1 MSNHPCDCL
10 LTRILGL
17 GLQGGAQWARIWPKH
32 PFFQFVWA
40 KLKKCMFRPN
50 PCPFWP
56 STDLCDWWVTN
67 FTVSDWFWHREGII
81 WEGSLLTFRHLP
93 NPIKKCRILVYTGYT
108 AKWHSRSFICWQ
120 SRYFASTEPFKRS
133 LGPPAGQKSQKVWK
147 RAILMFYP
155 ILGGKWMKLQ
165 KIFFSKSSF
174 SLGPLVVLVKENHW
188 TTHSR
193 AGASWSLLR
202 QKRAVSAL
210 NLK

>member
-1 MSNHPCDCL
+1 
-10 LTRILGL
+10 
-17 GLQGGAQWARIWPKH
+17 
-32 PFFQFVWA
+32 
-40 KLKKCMFRPN
+40 MFRPN

-56 STDLCDWWVTN
+56 YTDLCDCWVAN
-67 FTVSDWFWHREGII
+67 FTIPDWFWHRESII
-81 WEGSLLTFRHLP
+81 WGGSLLTFRHLP
-93 NPIKKCRILVYTGYT
+93 NPIKKCRILVYSGYT
-108 AKWHSRSFICWQ
+108 AKWHYRSFICWQ

-165 KIFFSKSSF
+165 NIFFSKSSF

-193 AGASWSLLR
+193 AGASRSLLR